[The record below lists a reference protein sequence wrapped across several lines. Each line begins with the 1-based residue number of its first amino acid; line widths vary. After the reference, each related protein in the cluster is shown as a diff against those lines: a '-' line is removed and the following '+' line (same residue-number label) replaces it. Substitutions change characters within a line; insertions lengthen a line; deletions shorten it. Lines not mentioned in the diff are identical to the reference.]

1 MTESNIA
8 RGLVVLSAKTGADN
22 SRSKATVLQ
31 LEEVFIISLLE
42 ES

>member
-22 SRSKATVLQ
+22 SRSEATVLQ